1 MEEKFLFP
9 LVILVH
15 TQAERKQQTQIQIQ
29 IHFKALLTLLEED
42 LPDKFTLR
50 YKE

>member
-15 TQAERKQQTQIQIQ
+15 TQAERKQQT
-29 IHFKALLTLLEED
+29 
-42 LPDKFTLR
+42 
-50 YKE
+50 YKYKYKDFINPP